1 MNIALKQFIF
11 VSSIIPINLSK
22 LGAILSVFVDIL
34 ISYIPD
40 YLFLHNNTYY
50 SWDNTPYSSNNW
62 DRSIKLYSTLFILT
76 NT

>member
-50 SWDNTPYSSNNW
+50 S
-62 DRSIKLYSTLFILT
+62 
-76 NT
+76 